1 MSSKEGS
8 LVGMYREGP
17 NLTFDTDSKVVFVVF
32 ERMNS
37 AHATMAMMAIN
48 EVVR

>member
-1 MSSKEGS
+1 
-8 LVGMYREGP
+8 MYREGP
-17 NLTFDTDSKVVFVVF
+17 NLTFDTDSKVVFVVL

-37 AHATMAMMAIN
+37 AVATIAMMAIN